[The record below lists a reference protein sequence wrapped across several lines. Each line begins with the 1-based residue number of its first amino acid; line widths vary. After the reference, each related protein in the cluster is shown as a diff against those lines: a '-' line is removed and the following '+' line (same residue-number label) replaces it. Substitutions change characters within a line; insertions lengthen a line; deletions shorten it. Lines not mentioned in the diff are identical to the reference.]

1 MIWGVSANGSWKLG
15 VNFVVTAETATAIDI
30 RAELWIWTKYATWE
44 GSNQLRVGSVS
55 GSWSY
60 TGATNAFSVTTN
72 SAWSPNNQAK
82 LWENTKRFD
91 KNSSGYSVNLNASL
105 TGVNYPNVNFR
116 ESVSASMAVAPIP
129 YQRPATPSG
138 LFATRVA
145 DNDIRLSW
153 TNNSTANAPYESISV
168 TAIEDHV
175 GEWFEIGRVGLV
187 SNFTWNGG
195 VADRSYRFAVRPI
208 NRNHVGDANRSA
220 NSVNT
225 TPSAPSAPWIDFV
238 VPSGSTSNV
247 TLSWTYPSGKKLVP
261 ASYVVVWSGPTSGTK
276 VVPERSTVLTGMTTG
291 GEYSFH
297 VYARSNGDG
306 NDTISGPNS
315 AKLTTKL
322 PSPPSGVPSIA
333 IGDPTITGTTEPRTS
348 SINLTWSEIPGAS
361 TYVVDYNGLRKTV
374 TGTSTTLSN
383 LTPGVLYTFKVAPAN
398 QYGTGG
404 FSSPKTSR
412 MPGLPTAIISGFSP
426 ALNGYDVVV
435 GKGNGN
441 GSNIIHYEYRITL
454 GQGEIK
460 PWTKAPAMS
469 FTVSD
474 VPLGQVYTL
483 HLRAVNGV
491 GAGPVVTLA
500 SDVGGGKVMV
510 YDGTKWKPVAAL
522 STAGVAT
529 VRVFDGTKWV
539 LTST

>member
-15 VNFVVTAETATAIDI
+15 VNFVVTAETATTIDI

-44 GSNQLRVGSVS
+44 GYNQLRVGSVS

-72 SAWSPNNQAK
+72 SAWSPKNQAK

-91 KNSSGYSVNLNASL
+91 KNSNGYNVNLNATL

-129 YQRPATPSG
+129 YQKPATPSG
-138 LFATRVA
+138 LLATWVA

-153 TNNSTANAPYESISV
+153 TNNSTANAPYESIIV
-168 TAIEDHV
+168 TAVDEHV
-175 GEWFEIGRVGLV
+175 NQWFEIGRVGLV

-208 NRNHVGDANRSA
+208 NRNHVGEANHSNLVR
-220 NSVNT
+220 T
-225 TPSAPSAPWIDFV
+225 TPSAPSAPKIDSV
-238 VPSGSTSNV
+238 SPSGSTLNV
-247 TLSWTYPSGKKLVP
+247 TLSWTYPSGKVLVP
-261 ASYVVVWSGPTSGTK
+261 ASYVIVWSGPTNGTK
-276 VVPERSTVLTGMTTG
+276 VVSGQNTVLTGMTIG
-291 GEYSFH
+291 GDYSFH

-306 NDTISGPNS
+306 NDTIAGPNS
-315 AKLTTKL
+315 AKLIAKL
-322 PSPPSGVPSIA
+322 PSPPSGIPSIV
-333 IGDPTITGTTEPRTS
+333 IGYPTITGTTEPRTS
-348 SINLTWSEIPGAS
+348 STSLAWSEVPGAS
-361 TYVVDYNGLRKTV
+361 RYIVDYNGLRKTV
-374 TGTSTTLSN
+374 TGTFTTLSN
-383 LTPGVLYTFKVAPAN
+383 LTPGVPYTFRVAPAN
-398 QYGTGG
+398 QYGTGT
-404 FSSPKTSR
+404 FSLPKILR
-412 MPGLPTAIISGFSP
+412 MPGLPTAIISGFGP
-426 ALNGYDVVV
+426 ALNGYDVVI
-435 GKGNGN
+435 GKGDGN

-474 VPLGQVYTL
+474 VPLGRVYTL

-522 STAGVAT
+522 STTGVAT

-539 LTST
+539 LTNT

>member
-15 VNFVVTAETATAIDI
+15 VNFVVTAETATTIDI

-44 GSNQLRVGSVS
+44 GYNQLRVGSVT

-72 SAWSPNNQAK
+72 SAWSPNNKAK

-91 KNSSGYSVNLNASL
+91 KNSSGYNVNLNASL

-129 YQRPATPSG
+129 YQKPATPSG
-138 LFATRVA
+138 LLATWVA

-153 TNNSTANAPYESISV
+153 TNNSTANAPYESIIV
-168 TAIEDHV
+168 TAVDEHV
-175 GEWFEIGRVGLV
+175 NEWYEIGRVGLV
-187 SNFTWNGG
+187 SNFTWKGG
-195 VADRSYRFAVRPI
+195 KADRSYRFAVRPV
-208 NRNHVGDANRSA
+208 NRNHVGSA
-220 NSVNT
+220 NGSNLVKT
-225 TPSAPSAPWIDFV
+225 TPSAPSAPKIDSV
-238 VPSGSTSNV
+238 SPSGSTLNV
-247 TLSWTYPSGKKLVP
+247 TLSWTYPSGKVLVP
-261 ASYVVVWSGPTSGTK
+261 ASYVIVWSGPTSGTK
-276 VVPERSTVLTGMTTG
+276 AVSGQSTTLTGLTIG
-291 GEYSFH
+291 GDYSFH

-306 NDTISGPNS
+306 NDTIAGPNS
-315 AKLTTKL
+315 AKLIIKL
-322 PSPPSGVPSIA
+322 PSPPSGIPSIA
-333 IGDPTITGTTEPRTS
+333 IGSPTVTGTTEPRTS
-348 SINLTWSEIPGAS
+348 SIDLTWSEIPGAS

-383 LTPGVLYTFKVAPAN
+383 LTPGALYTFTVAPAN
-398 QYGTGG
+398 QYGIGT
-404 FSSPKTSR
+404 FSLPKTSR

-435 GKGNGN
+435 GKGDGN
-441 GSNIIHYEYRITL
+441 GSDIIHYEYRITL

-460 PWTKAPAMS
+460 TWTKAPAMS

-510 YDGTKWKPVAAL
+510 YDGIKWKPVAAL
-522 STAGVAT
+522 STTGVAT

-539 LTST
+539 LTNT